1 MKLGRPPRQPPR
13 RPGARLATLDR
24 ALSKSGV
31 ASRTQAR
38 RWIAASRVRLNGR
51 PCGDPDR
58 WIDLDRDR
66 ILLDDAALQPAP
78 RVYLALHKPRG
89 VLTTREDPQ
98 RRPTVF
104 DLLPACERYLFTVG
118 RLDLDSSGLLLLTN
132 DGRFADHVAGPE
144 HGVPKTYV
152 VKTSRRLSDE
162 ELERLRRGV
171 VLKDGPTRPAAVRR
185 LRDPGGRTVLEII
198 LSEGRN
204 RQVRRMVEA
213 LGADVIRLER
223 TAIGALRLGDLRPG
237 GARPL
242 TPSEVRALLSSAGA
256 TGRASSRR

>member
-1 MKLGRPPRQPPR
+1 VSRSQPPR

-31 ASRTQAR
+31 ASRAEAR
-38 RWIAASRVRLNGR
+38 RWIAAGRAKVNGR
-51 PCGDPDR
+51 ACDDPDR
-58 WIDLDRDR
+58 WVDLDRDR
-66 ILLDDAALQPAP
+66 IFLDGRPLQPAP
-78 RVYLALHKPRG
+78 RLYLALHKPRG
-89 VLTTREDPQ
+89 VLTTRVDPQ
-98 RRPTVF
+98 GRPTVF
-104 DLLPACERYLFTVG
+104 DLLPPSGRYLFTVG

-152 VKTSRRLSDE
+152 VKVSRRLSDG
-162 ELERLRRGV
+162 ELERLRRGID
-171 VLKDGPTRPAAVRR
+171 LRDGPTRPAEVRR
-185 LRDPGGRTVLEII
+185 LRDPGGHTVFKII

-223 TAIGALRLGDLRPG
+223 TAIGPLRLEDLPPG
-237 GARPL
+237 KARPL
-242 TPSEVRALLSSAGA
+242 TPGEVRALLSSAAA

>member
-1 MKLGRPPRQPPR
+1 MKRR
-13 RPGARLATLDR
+13 RPGVRLATLDR

-38 RWIAASRVRLNGR
+38 QWIGAGRVGLNGR
-51 PCGDPDR
+51 PCCDPDR
-58 WIDLDRDR
+58 WVDLDRDR
-66 ILLDDAALQPAP
+66 IALDGAPLRPAP

-98 RRPTVF
+98 GRPTVF
-104 DLLPACERYLFTVG
+104 DLLPPSERYLFSVG

-132 DGRFADHVAGPE
+132 DGRFADRVAGPE

-152 VKTSRRLSDE
+152 VKASRRLSEE

-171 VLKDGPTRPAAVRR
+171 ELSDGPTRPAAVRR
-185 LRDPGGRTVLEII
+185 LRDPGGHTVFEII

-213 LGADVIRLER
+213 LGADVVRLER
-223 TAIGALRLGDLRPG
+223 TAIGALRLGALAPG
-237 GARPL
+237 KTRPL
-242 TPSEVRALLSSAGA
+242 TSAEVRALLAG
-256 TGRASSRR
+256 GSLKPASRTRRT